1 MEPFEM
7 AEEFH
12 ETFNPEKPGKPT
24 AFTQA
29 KALNR
34 TGFKVEELVELLYA
48 TSKGNRKQF
57 LEMVEQLHEAVEQ
70 AKEKVLHKQSSN
82 FDPLVA
88 QTDALADLLYFTY
101 GSFVLLG
108 VDPKPIMEI
117 VHQANMGKV
126 FPDGKP
132 HYDPKTNKV
141 LKPENWESEYAPEA
155 KIKDEILRQMK
166 HSE

>member
-1 MEPFEM
+1 M

-12 ETFNPEKPGKPT
+12 ETFNPEKPAEPT
-24 AFTQA
+24 AFNAT
-29 KALNR
+29 KALHR
-34 TGFKVEELVELLYA
+34 ADFKVEELVELLYA
-48 TSKGNRKQF
+48 TSGGDKKQF
-57 LEMVEQLHEAVEQ
+57 LESVDQLHEAVDQ
-70 AKEKVLHKQSSN
+70 AKEKVLQKQTSD

-108 VDPKPIMEI
+108 VDPNPIMEI

-141 LKPENWESEYAPEA
+141 LKPENWEKEYAPEA
-155 KIKDEILRQMK
+155 KIKEELTRQTK
-166 HSE
+166 ISNKNKL